1 LHIQQWKEMRI
12 FAILR
17 SVLVIVLKITERL
30 LVAIVI
36 TSDNIE
42 KEIINSKLPAILDVY
57 ASWCGPCMQ
66 MGPIFEELS
75 KELSDKYVFGKM
87 NIDEERDL
95 AIQHNVSSIPTFLF
109 FKEGKVV
116 GKEVG
121 YITQDDLKKKMEE
134 HLG

>member
-1 LHIQQWKEMRI
+1 M
-12 FAILR
+12 
-17 SVLVIVLKITERL
+17 
-30 LVAIVI
+30 AIVI

-42 KEIINSKLPAILDVY
+42 KEIINSKLPAVLDVY

-109 FKEGKVV
+109 FKAGKVV

-121 YITQDDLKKKMEE
+121 YLTQDDLKKKLEE

>member
-1 LHIQQWKEMRI
+1 
-12 FAILR
+12 
-17 SVLVIVLKITERL
+17 
-30 LVAIVI
+30 VAIVI
-36 TSDNIE
+36 SSDNFE
-42 KEIINSKLPAILDVY
+42 AEIINAKLPAVLDVY
-57 ASWCGPCMQ
+57 AAWCGPCMQ
-66 MGPIFEELS
+66 MGPLFEEIS

-109 FKEGKVV
+109 FKDGKVV

-121 YITQDDLKKKMEE
+121 YLTKDDLISKLSE